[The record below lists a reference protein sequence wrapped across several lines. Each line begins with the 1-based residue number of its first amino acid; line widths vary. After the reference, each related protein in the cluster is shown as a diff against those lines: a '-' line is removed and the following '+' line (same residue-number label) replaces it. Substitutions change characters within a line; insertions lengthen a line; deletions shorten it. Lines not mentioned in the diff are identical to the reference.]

1 MHPASA
7 GDLVENPASS
17 NGLRLGHKPVDRLLH
32 VCGAS
37 PVSFSVQAPVVGVM
51 LTPVRLETGR
61 PLDHEPRQVGR
72 MGDASGG
79 HGHDVFQ
86 TPGRFGVTDVA
97 RELEAPA
104 VVVPPR
110 VVGELQVTAEPD
122 DRGRGWRVPM
132 RLDEDDHVPRWCERL
147 VPQWGL
153 VDAGLEVM
161 LHGRGVERRLRHAAV
176 IQLTAILA
184 RWANPGIRAF
194 VGHGPRRV

>member
-17 NGLRLGHKPVDRLLH
+17 NGLRLCHKHVDRLLH
-32 VCGAS
+32 VCVAS

-51 LTPVRLETGR
+51 LTHVSLETGR
-61 PLDHEPRQVGR
+61 PLGHEPRPVGR

-79 HGHDVFQ
+79 HGHEVLQ

-110 VVGELQVTAEPD
+110 VVGELEVTAEPD
-122 DRGRGWRVPM
+122 DRGRGWRVPS

-184 RWANPGIRAF
+184 RWASPSIRAF